1 MPDHPGMHIAPPASV
16 SALAGLTD
24 ARDRL
29 DTAAHNIANAN
40 TEPFAPLRPDGRQG
54 EPGTQDLGGDIVG
67 SMQATIL
74 YGANL
79 RVIRTDDAMRS
90 SVVDLLV

>member
-1 MPDHPGMHIAPPASV
+1 VPLSG
-16 SALAGLTD
+16 LAD
-24 ARDRL
+24 AQNRV
-29 DTAAHNIANAN
+29 DTAHNIANAS
-40 TEPFAPLRPDGRQG
+40 TEPFSPLRPDGSQNAPR
-54 EPGTQDLGGDIVG
+54 TQDLAGEIVG

-79 RVIRTDDAMRS
+79 RVIRTDDETRA